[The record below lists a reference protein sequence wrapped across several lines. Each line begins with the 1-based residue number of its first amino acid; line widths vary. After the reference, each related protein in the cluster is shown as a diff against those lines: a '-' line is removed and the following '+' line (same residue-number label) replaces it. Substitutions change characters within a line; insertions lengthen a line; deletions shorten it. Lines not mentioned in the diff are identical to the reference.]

1 MFGEEVGVG
10 YSFDGHLDSW
20 ITRVAFVEFIEI
32 HHPECLGDHLM
43 LFVVC
48 FGRQEGLLHY

>member
-32 HHPECLGDHLM
+32 HHSECLGDHLM
-43 LFVVC
+43 FFVVC